1 MASQMRIG
9 VGYDLHR
16 LEPGRKLILGGVEI
30 PFDKGLAGHSDA
42 DILMHALTDALLG
55 AAGLGD
61 IGELFPPTDPQWK
74 DADSELFLAEARE
87 VIEGYGYQIANIDA
101 VLIIERPKILP
112 HRDAIR
118 KNLARILDIEP
129 GQIGL
134 KAKTSETVGPAG
146 RGEAAECHAVVL
158 IERPADAPKRV
169 M

>member
-1 MASQMRIG
+1 MAQEFRTG

-55 AAGLGD
+55 AASLGD

-74 DADSELFLAEARE
+74 DADSEVFLRQAVELVA
-87 VIEGYGYQIANIDA
+87 GYGYRIVNVDA
-101 VLIIERPKILP
+101 VVVLERPKVLP
-112 HRDAIR
+112 HRNAIR
-118 KNLARILDIEP
+118 ENLARIL
-129 GQIGL
+129 QIDVGRVGL
-134 KAKTSETVGPAG
+134 KAKTSEGVGPCG
-146 RGEAAECHAVVL
+146 RGEAAEAHAVASVVR
-158 IERPADAPKRV
+158 EAPAKI